1 MERQQGSSLP
11 WILRK
16 HRGWGE
22 EEARLMD
29 LDSDQKVTFEAF
41 GKTGKSPVSFSGE
54 NYQFAPENRKRAPK
68 GSSLSTSNLFRG
80 FWC

>member
-1 MERQQGSSLP
+1 
-11 WILRK
+11 
-16 HRGWGE
+16 
-22 EEARLMD
+22 MD

-80 FWC
+80 F